1 MHMHMLGL
9 LLLQTVVHTS
19 TPAPVEHAAHAQ
31 HSVYFADRNAQADVD
46 NALVNAKISGKT
58 IIVIMG
64 ADWCHDSVSLAARLD
79 TPRFA
84 TMMRDRYAI
93 VYIDAGTPQTGK
105 GRNLDIAKRFGITKV
120 KTTPLVM
127 MVSSDGQLLNSKKD
141 AASWRNAANRS
152 EQAIFD
158 YFNGFTRA

>member
-1 MHMHMLGL
+1 
-9 LLLQTVVHTS
+9 
-19 TPAPVEHAAHAQ
+19 VENAAHAQ
-31 HSVYFADRNAQADVD
+31 RTVYFADRNAQADID
-46 NALVNAKISGKT
+46 NALANAKISGKT

-79 TPRFA
+79 APRFA
-84 TMMRDRYAI
+84 TMMRDRYA
-93 VYIDAGTPQTGK
+93 VLHVDVGTPQTGK
-105 GRNLDIAKRFGITKV
+105 GRNLDIAKRFGIKKV

-127 MVSSDGQLLNSKKD
+127 MVSGDGVLLNSKKN

-158 YFNGFTRA
+158 YFNGFTPT